1 LRRFH
6 PAYILSFPYALDAGD
21 AVRVQR
27 QKQSENIRVYEECG
41 GQMVSISAVFS
52 PNALLEITNI
62 H

>member
-6 PAYILSFPYALDAGD
+6 PAYILSFPYALDTGD